1 MAPVAE
7 CNLASF
13 FTFATSDESSLR
25 SLSTFFGCLAS
36 AVHYLHQTKIR
47 HRDIKP
53 ENILVKAKRVYLTD
67 FGISLDWENLTR
79 STTTEDTAKSLIYCA
94 PEVARHEKRNSSS
107 DIWSLGCIYLEIWT
121 VLHGYSVED
130 LRDYFRARTEVH
142 RFYSNISSF
151 QDWMTNTLSHNPRR
165 RPRLPFIVE
174 SWIDA
179 MLQEPYD
186 NRISAG
192 QLYHLVSQFK
202 QREIEPLNPFCG
214 ECCIMEEDVY
224 SEHSSDSDPLAI
236 SMDTSARVIGQ
247 EHPSALDSMVN
258 QAPTYRNQGQWKE
271 AEELEAQVIE
281 TGKGVLKEEHPDTL
295 TSTANPGPTYGN
307 QGRLKEA
314 EELSL
319 KVIETRKRVLGEEH
333 PDTLNS
339 IASLVWTRC
348 NQRRW
353 KETVELGVQIM
364 ETIKRVLGE
373 EHHSTLSIMSN
384 LALAY
389 SEQGRWKE
397 AEELDI

>member
-13 FTFATSDESSLR
+13 FTFAASDESSLR

-121 VLHGYSVED
+121 VLHGYSVKD
-130 LRDYFRARTEVH
+130 LRDYFRAQTEVH

-165 RPRLPFIVE
+165 RPQLPFIVE
-174 SWIDA
+174 SWINA

-192 QLYHLVSQFK
+192 QLYHLVLQFK
-202 QREIEPLNPFCG
+202 QREIEPQNPFCG

-236 SMDTSARVIGQ
+236 SMDTSGRVIGQ

-258 QAPTYRNQGQWKE
+258 QAPTYRNQGRWKE

-281 TGKGVLKEEHPDTL
+281 TGKGVLKKEHPDTL
-295 TSTANPGPTYGN
+295 ISMANPASTYGN

-314 EELSL
+314 EELRL
-319 KVIETRKRVLGEEH
+319 KVMETRKRVLGEEH
-333 PDTLNS
+333 PDTLIS
-339 IASLVWTRC
+339 
-348 NQRRW
+348 
-353 KETVELGVQIM
+353 
-364 ETIKRVLGE
+364 
-373 EHHSTLSIMSN
+373 MSN

-389 SEQGRWKE
+389 NNQRRDRKSVV
-397 AEELDI
+397 